1 MSYTR
6 PITRTEPS
14 LLLFL
19 IDQSGSMTEQI
30 AGSPSSK
37 AQYVADAINRAIY
50 QLAVK
55 ATRDSSGPRHY
66 FDLGVIGYGADIGP
80 AWLGALGGTIV
91 HPLPVLANQPART
104 ETRTKRES
112 DGAGGIIEL
121 DVQFPMWVEPRAGG
135 GTPTAEAM
143 SIAAT
148 EIAAWIAKHPTSFPP
163 TIIHIT
169 DGQHSTTD
177 PEPTSVSL
185 RSLQTQDGQV
195 LLFNI
200 HVDSRPGASVLF
212 PNSSHELPDEHA
224 RKLYAMSSSP
234 IGRMAERISREFNTT
249 VSEQTRFF
257 GYRCDAI
264 DFIRLLDIGTPDAAG
279 GDR

>member
-1 MSYTR
+1 MSYSR

-30 AGSPSSK
+30 ANSNTSK

-66 FDLGVIGYGADIGP
+66 FDIGVIGYGASVGAGWIGSL
-80 AWLGALGGTIV
+80 ATAVV
-91 HPLPVLANQPART
+91 HPLPLLANQPART

-112 DGAGGIIEL
+112 DGAGGILE
-121 DVQFPMWVEPRAGG
+121 VNVEFPMWVEQRAGG

-143 SIAAT
+143 EVAARET
-148 EIAAWIAKHPTSFPP
+148 AAWIANHPTSFPP
-163 TIIHIT
+163 TVIHIT
-169 DGQHSTTD
+169 DGQHSTSD
-177 PEPTSVSL
+177 PEPMAEMI

-200 HVDSRPGASVLF
+200 HVDSKAGASILF
-212 PNSSHELPDEHA
+212 PSSPHELPDEHA
-224 RKLYAMSSSP
+224 RKLFAMSSAP
-234 IGRMAERISREFNTT
+234 IGRMAERIAREFQTNTGAG
-249 VSEQTRFF
+249 TRFF

>member
-30 AGSPSSK
+30 AGSATSK
-37 AQYVADAINRAIY
+37 AQYVADAINRSIY

-66 FDLGVIGYGADIGP
+66 FDIGVIGYGSSVGP
-80 AWLGALGGTIV
+80 AWIGGLAGQVT
-91 HPLPVLANQPART
+91 HPLPTLANQPPRT
-104 ETRTKRES
+104 ETRMKRES

-121 DVQFPMWVEPRAGG
+121 NVEFPMWVEQRAGG

-143 SIAAT
+143 RMAAEQT
-148 EIAAWIAKHPTSFPP
+148 AAWITSHPSSFPP
-163 TIIHIT
+163 TVIHIT
-169 DGQHSTTD
+169 DGQHTTAD
-177 PEPTSVSL
+177 PEPMAETI

-200 HVDSRPGASVLF
+200 HVDSKAGASVIF
-212 PNSSHELPDEHA
+212 PSSTQELPDEHA
-224 RKLYAMSSSP
+224 RKLFAMSSAP
-234 IGRMAERISREFNTT
+234 IGRMAERIAREFNTAIG
-249 VSEQTRFF
+249 EQTRFF
-257 GYRCDAI
+257 GYRCDAV